1 MGKVRIIGGI
11 YRSRILGFKDEINGL
26 RPTPDR
32 VRETVFNW
40 LGQDL
45 SGKVCL
51 DLFAGSGALGFEALS
66 RGAKHVTMVEKDQ
79 NIARDLR
86 LNQEKLNAPNMEIM
100 QRNALNYL
108 DLSTLQFD
116 VIFLD
121 PPYTGTLL
129 TECLSVLKAS
139 NVLAPNG
146 IIYIEYKTAPDLSGY
161 TIVKQSKAGVVN
173 YMLIQPELSEGT
185 ECH

>member
-1 MGKVRIIGGI
+1 M
-11 YRSRILGFKDEINGL
+11 
-26 RPTPDR
+26 
-32 VRETVFNW
+32 
-40 LGQDL
+40 
-45 SGKVCL
+45 
-51 DLFAGSGALGFEALS
+51 
-66 RGAKHVTMVEKDQ
+66 
-79 NIARDLR
+79 
-86 LNQEKLNAPNMEIM
+86 
-100 QRNALNYL
+100 
-108 DLSTLQFD
+108 
-116 VIFLD
+116 IFLD